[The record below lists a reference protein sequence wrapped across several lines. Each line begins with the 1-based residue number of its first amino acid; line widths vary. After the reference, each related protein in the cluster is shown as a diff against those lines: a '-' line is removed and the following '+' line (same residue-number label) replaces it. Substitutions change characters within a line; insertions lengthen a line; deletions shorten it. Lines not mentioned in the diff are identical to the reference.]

1 MVRCWRLAVAMLA
14 HACPCALAEL
24 RKDDAGRS
32 SRVIADGIVHEG
44 FVAQFACSAHLWILL
59 P

>member
-1 MVRCWRLAVAMLA
+1 MLA